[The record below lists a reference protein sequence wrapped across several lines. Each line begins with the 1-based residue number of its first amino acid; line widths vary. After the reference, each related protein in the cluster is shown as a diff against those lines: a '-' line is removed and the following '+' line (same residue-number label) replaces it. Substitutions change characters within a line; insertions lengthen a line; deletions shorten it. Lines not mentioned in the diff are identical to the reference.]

1 VLDDGRLT
9 DNKGRVV
16 NFKNTIIIMTS
27 NLGSHLIQDA
37 YEQEKSDTEKAAE
50 KAKLDVLALL
60 KQKVRPEFLN
70 RVDEII
76 MFAPLTRNDIKGI
89 VSIQLQQLKKHVAE
103 NGLTISFSD
112 YLIDFLIDQ
121 GYDSQFG

>member
-1 VLDDGRLT
+1 
-9 DNKGRVV
+9 
-16 NFKNTIIIMTS
+16 NTIIIMTS

-89 VSIQLQQLKKHVAE
+89 VSIQLQQLKKHV
-103 NGLTISFSD
+103 
-112 YLIDFLIDQ
+112 
-121 GYDSQFG
+121 

>member
-1 VLDDGRLT
+1 
-9 DNKGRVV
+9 

-37 YEQEKSDTEKAAE
+37 YEQEKLDTEKAAE

-60 KQKVRPEFLN
+60 KQTVRPEFLN

-89 VSIQLQQLKKHVAE
+89 VSIQLQQLKKQV
-103 NGLTISFSD
+103 
-112 YLIDFLIDQ
+112 
-121 GYDSQFG
+121 